1 MMADPFCIKYISAI
15 SFPEN
20 KVQLIA
26 LGTGD
31 SLVKQSPGH
40 EEAGLGI
47 FRVPTFII
55 YKNGKEVWRN
65 LGVIEENELTGKVDE
80 F

>member
-1 MMADPFCIKYISAI
+1 MVTAKIELSRFLKLLSAI
-15 SFPEN
+15 GFPEEN
-20 KVQLIA
+20 VKLIG
-26 LGTGD
+26 LGGND

-55 YKNGKEVWRN
+55 YKTVQK
-65 LGVIEENELTGKVDE
+65 
-80 F
+80 